1 MKKELGEIVEAN
13 EIRVANYKKEEE
25 ILNSKI
31 QFCEQYNMSE
41 EKRIALIKW
50 EVLSK
55 ILYRYEAMTKELREL
70 LNSFNSNVV

>member
-31 QFCEQYNMSE
+31 QFCEQYNMSDDM
-41 EKRIALIKW
+41 KQ
-50 EVLSK
+50 
-55 ILYRYEAMTKELREL
+55 
-70 LNSFNSNVV
+70 